1 VPQTG
6 PLPGAYI
13 KSDLPELERRLAT
26 QDYTLRGVN
35 LRVREVDVGLLVD
48 VDSPD
53 GLSAVEEHLAALDDH
68 RA

>member
-1 VPQTG
+1 
-6 PLPGAYI
+6 
-13 KSDLPELERRLAT
+13 
-26 QDYTLRGVN
+26 
-35 LRVREVDVGLLVD
+35 VREVDVGLLVD